1 MVADDMAKILRP
13 LAVGAALM
21 AALLLLTS
29 GPGTRFG
36 LWEYGTGFLMMRI
49 AFFVGLGA
57 AALALL
63 LLVIPKTRAMG
74 AVPLAVALILGLGT
88 ASLPWSGVQKVR
100 SLPYIHDISTNTT
113 NPPVFVAV
121 LPLRVDAPNPP
132 EYLGEEVASQQREA
146 YPDIKTLM
154 LTMPADQAFARA
166 HEVAEGMGW
175 EIVASEP
182 NDGRIEATET
192 TFWFGFKDDV
202 VIRIAGTAG
211 GSLLD
216 VRSKSRVGRS
226 DVGANAARIRRF
238 LKALRD

>member
-1 MVADDMAKILRP
+1 MAKIFRR
-13 LAVGAALM
+13 LAIGAALI
-21 AALLLLTS
+21 AALLLLLS

-63 LLVIPKTRAMG
+63 MLVIPKTRVLG
-74 AVPLAVALILGLGT
+74 ALPLVVALALGLGT
-88 ASLPWSGVQKVR
+88 AYLPWSGVQKVR
-100 SLPYIHDISTNTT
+100 SLPFIHDITT
-113 NPPVFVAV
+113 DTENPPAFVAV

-132 EYLGEEVASQQREA
+132 EYLGEEVASRQRES
-146 YPDIKTLM
+146 YPDIKTVTLE
-154 LTMPADQAFARA
+154 MPADQTFARA
-166 HEVAEGMGW
+166 LEVVEAMGW
-175 EIVASEP
+175 ELVASEP
-182 NDGRIEATET
+182 SDGRIEATET

-211 GSLLD
+211 GSRLD

-226 DVGANAARIRRF
+226 DVGANAERIRKF
-238 LKALRD
+238 MQAFQG